1 MYAFRGIAFF
11 SALALICG
19 QMITVKYGDSAFEY
33 AIDVN
38 GVELFH
44 SSSFSI
50 RHGGRVWSSSNVDK
64 YMLMPSGGKDD
75 AGVSSIGSFSRK
87 R

>member
-19 QMITVKYGDSAFEY
+19 QMITVKYGDSSSEY
-33 AIDVN
+33 TIDVN
-38 GVELFH
+38 GAEWFR
-44 SSSFSI
+44 SSSLSI
-50 RHGGRVWSSSNVDK
+50 RHGGQVWSSSNVDK

-75 AGVSSIGSFSRK
+75 VGVSSIGSFSRK